1 MTNELREKLGTKGAK
16 CNLQF
21 PAAERDYYLSECGFT
36 DEERDIFIL
45 RSRGKTILQ
54 ISFIMEEK
62 YKKELTNNE
71 YSIFKVEQR
80 IRSIKKK
87 ILAVSKEYSKV

>member
-1 MTNELREKLGTKGAK
+1 MSELREMLCTKGCK
-16 CNLQF
+16 CKLQF
-21 PAAERDYYLSECGFT
+21 TTSERDYLIRECGFT
-36 DEERDIFIL
+36 DEEKEIFLL

-62 YKKELTNNE
+62 YSKQLPNGT
-71 YSIFKVEQR
+71 YTVGKVEAR

-87 ILAVSKEYSKV
+87 ILKVI